1 MKKFIFIYVLLM
13 ISCSEKKSVS
23 RAAAVDEDVHA
34 EYDTVPIDS
43 FSPGATSAA
52 VAAGMRQ
59 SVIRS
64 TDSAAGLQKDEK
76 ETANKT
82 DVTIRTETGP
92 DMSASSE
99 KTSQQNP

>member
-1 MKKFIFIYVLLM
+1 MKKFILIYMLIM
-13 ISCSEKKSVS
+13 MGCSEKKSVS
-23 RAAAVDEDVHA
+23 RVAAVDEDVHA

-43 FSPGATSAA
+43 FSPGATSAIE
-52 VAAGMRQ
+52 AAGMRQ

-64 TDSAAGLQKDEK
+64 TDSAAELQKDKK

-82 DVTIRTETGP
+82 DLTIRTETGP

>member
-52 VAAGMRQ
+52 VAAGMRH
-59 SVIRS
+59 SAIRS
-64 TDSAAGLQKDEK
+64 TDSAADLQKDEK

-82 DVTIRTETGP
+82 DVTIQTETGP